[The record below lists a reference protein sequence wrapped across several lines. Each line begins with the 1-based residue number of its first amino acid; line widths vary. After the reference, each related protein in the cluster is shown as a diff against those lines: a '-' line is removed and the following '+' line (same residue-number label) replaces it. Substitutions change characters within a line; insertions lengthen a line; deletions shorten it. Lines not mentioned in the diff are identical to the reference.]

1 MSKIDQLCVIT
12 DEISQDFNHALKVAS
27 EYGVKTVDLRKI
39 WNKNIV
45 LFNNDELEK
54 LKEILNKY
62 EMKVAVITGPFGKCN
77 LPGAKYTTTKKESF
91 RKNPDYNLSLF
102 ERLVEISG
110 YFDTPFIRIFS
121 FFKRG
126 SKGIKDRWQKMI
138 NIMKTYAEK
147 AEKSNKILLLEN
159 DYYMFVDDI
168 KSTKYF
174 FEEIDSDAIKLILD
188 PGNYYVKGESTTVDT
203 YEYFYKKNLVRH
215 IHIKDPIRRYFH
227 LFANFTVVGEGKID
241 YIPLFKQ
248 AIDHGY
254 NGYFSLETHA
264 LRKKEK
270 ISRASLSNI
279 SNWLKDFE

>member
-12 DEISQDFNHALKVAS
+12 DEISQNFNKALDIAS

-45 LFNNDELEK
+45 LFTNNELGK
-54 LKEILNKY
+54 LKDFLNKHD
-62 EMKVAVITGPFGKCN
+62 MKVAVVTGPFGKCN
-77 LPGAKYTTTKKESF
+77 LPGAKYTRTKKESF

-102 ERLVEISG
+102 ERLVEISD
-110 YFDTPFIRIFS
+110 YFDTPFIRVFS

-138 NIMKTYAEK
+138 NIMQTYAEK
-147 AEKSNKILLLEN
+147 AEKLNKILLLEN
-159 DYYMFVDDI
+159 DYYMFVDDV
-168 KSTKYF
+168 KSTKRF
-174 FEEIDSDAIKLILD
+174 FEEINSDNIKLILD

-203 YEYFYKKNLVRH
+203 YEYFYKKNLVGH

-254 NGYFSLETHA
+254 KGYFSLETHA

-270 ISRASLSNI
+270 ISRASLANI
-279 SNWLKDFE
+279 TNWLKNFE